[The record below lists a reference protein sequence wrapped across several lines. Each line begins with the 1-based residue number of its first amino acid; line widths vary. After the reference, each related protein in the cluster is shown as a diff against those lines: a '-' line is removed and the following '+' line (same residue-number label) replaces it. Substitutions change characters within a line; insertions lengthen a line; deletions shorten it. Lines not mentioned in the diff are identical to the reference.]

1 MLALSIET
9 SCDET
14 SLAFLYKNELEPNSI
29 DFYTQINSYKVL
41 AGLISSQI
49 KLHQPYGGVVPE
61 IGARA
66 HASQIHSL
74 LHELLEEAWSKE
86 MALEIKEKCN
96 SKEPVSLLKELDYIF
111 VTTNPG
117 LPSALKVGVEFAK
130 TLSFFI
136 NEKYQK
142 VVEVT
147 PVNHLHGHLVSCFYQ
162 PDL

>member
-1 MLALSIET
+1 MLTLSIET

-14 SLAFLYKNELEPNSI
+14 SLALLYKNELEPNSK

-41 AGLISSQI
+41 ASLISSQI

-66 HASQIHSL
+66 HASQIHLVLS
-74 LHELLEEAWSKE
+74 ELLEIAWQNDLAS
-86 MALEIKEKCN
+86 EIKIKCD
-96 SKEPVSLLKELDYIF
+96 SGESLSLLKELDYIF
-111 VTTNPG
+111 VTTSPG

-136 NEKYQK
+136 NQKYQK
-142 VVEVT
+142 IVEVT

-162 PDL
+162 R